1 MASAA
6 FWFEART
13 MISVNEWVVEVGLQ
27 QQEIQLRLE
36 VLSLRL
42 VEVGVHD
49 LGDWQLADPL
59 KVGGC
64 S

>member
-1 MASAA
+1 
-6 FWFEART
+6 

-42 VEVGVHD
+42 VEVGVDD